1 MPCLLFSRDEACYV
15 FTNVYPR
22 ADQEVYVLP
31 ITVIRLDHTQG
42 CGTINR
48 KLKTTN
54 GESMQKRC
62 ILFDWGNTLMVD
74 FNQPGPMCEW
84 EHVEAVDG
92 AAEVCNMLSK
102 NTILAVVTNGSES
115 GAEEVQKA
123 LARVGFESYITRI
136 FAQKDIGMGKPDP
149 ALFAHV
155 LYELHM
161 RPQDCVMVGDNL
173 EKDVLGALA
182 CGIDAVW
189 LNSDVSVNAPAGV
202 TVIHCLHDLIQYLDR
217 M

>member
-1 MPCLLFSRDEACYV
+1 M
-15 FTNVYPR
+15 
-22 ADQEVYVLP
+22 
-31 ITVIRLDHTQG
+31 H
-42 CGTINR
+42 
-48 KLKTTN
+48 KK
-54 GESMQKRC
+54 C
-62 ILFDWGNTLMVD
+62 ILFDWGNTLMID

-92 AAEVCNMLSK
+92 AAEVCHTLSK
-102 NTILAVVTNGSES
+102 SAILAVVTNGSES
-115 GAEEVQKA
+115 GAVEVRKA
-123 LARVGFESYITRI
+123 LARVGLDSFISQI

-149 ALFAHV
+149 ALFAYV
-155 LYELHM
+155 LHELHM

-189 LNSDVSVNAPAGV
+189 LNSDESVNAPAGV
-202 TVIHCLHDLIQYLDR
+202 IVIHHVHDLIQYIDR